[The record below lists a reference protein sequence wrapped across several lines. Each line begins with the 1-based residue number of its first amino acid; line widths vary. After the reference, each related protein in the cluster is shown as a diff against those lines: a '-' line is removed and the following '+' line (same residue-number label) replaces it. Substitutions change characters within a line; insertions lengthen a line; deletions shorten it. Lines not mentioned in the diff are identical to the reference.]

1 MIKVKQMKNTSK
13 GSYQIIHPKLIG
25 GFAYSCDKIR
35 YSRNQGRIYTQKY
48 NHLKFL
54 RKRKKIIS
62 RTKYMSKTRFIL
74 FIKINY
80 DFFSLF
86 ILKYSQSGIL

>member
-48 NHLKFL
+48 NHL
-54 RKRKKIIS
+54 
-62 RTKYMSKTRFIL
+62 
-74 FIKINY
+74 
-80 DFFSLF
+80 
-86 ILKYSQSGIL
+86 